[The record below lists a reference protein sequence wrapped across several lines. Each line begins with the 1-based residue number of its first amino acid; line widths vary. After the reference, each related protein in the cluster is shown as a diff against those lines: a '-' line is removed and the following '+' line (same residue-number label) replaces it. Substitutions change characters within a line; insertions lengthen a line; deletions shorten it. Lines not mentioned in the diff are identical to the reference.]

1 MKDTSFK
8 KLISLGKFKDLI
20 DYKGLE
26 VPISV
31 FATLFVEIILLIWNR
46 HETLNKILSALDST
60 ITGIG
65 FAMIGFLGFVVTGL
79 AILTGAISSK
89 IVKRLKVR
97 KKMNALER
105 ILLSFYLLGFV
116 CAMVI
121 LCSLIFHL
129 FILLPLDTCL
139 IVIIIVVAIYSYFTC
154 FAIFYA
160 VKLIGNCLELF
171 LLINEMEIVE
181 SGMNRSEQIEKRY
194 YEYRI
199 MALEKLNLSKGSEV
213 KLADYQQTILQ
224 LINDDDTDKD
234 TKALFFSML
243 NKQFKDD

>member
-20 DYKGLE
+20 DYKSLE
-26 VPISV
+26 VSISV
-31 FATLFVEIILLIWNR
+31 FTTLLVEIILLIWNR
-46 HETLNKILSALDST
+46 HENLNKILSALDST

-97 KKMNALER
+97 KKMNVLER

-116 CAMVI
+116 CAIVI
-121 LCSLIFHL
+121 LFSIIFHL
-129 FILLPLDTCL
+129 LILLPLDTCL
-139 IVIIIVVAIYSYFTC
+139 IVIIIALAIYSYFTC

-171 LLINEMEIVE
+171 ILINEMEIVE
-181 SGMNRSEQIEKRY
+181 SGMNRNEQIEKRY

-199 MALEKLNLSKGSEV
+199 MALEKLYLSKGSEV
-213 KLADYQQTILQ
+213 KLADYKQTISQ
-224 LINDDDTDKD
+224 LINDDDTDKH
-234 TKALFFSML
+234 TKTVFFSML
-243 NKQFKDD
+243 DKQFKDD